1 MKPFGHAISA
11 RLTFPLVAILAAAL
25 CFVPLALAEGSQT
38 LQDAR
43 TAAGGNAW
51 NSIFNL
57 TYEAKETS
65 SGMAGHAR
73 SLEDLKSGNIR
84 READFKIVHFL
95 DVWNATHHWR
105 QNMTGG
111 VHGLNSAFAQQ
122 VNATDRWLAQRAW
135 LAPGAQGAALETV
148 QERTESGARY
158 EVIGATPSGGQRVE
172 LWFDANTH
180 LLARTVR
187 VMPITIET
195 VTFSDYRTVA
205 GVKLPFR
212 VETKDDAGN
221 VDLLEISEY
230 RANTEIPKG
239 AFDQP
244 TIPDDTTVGGGKS
257 VVPVD
262 IDGYVIVEATLNG
275 KGPFAFIFDTG
286 GHAILTPEV
295 VKTLGLDAGGS
306 GSAGG
311 AGADRL
317 DLQYA
322 KVGSVEIGGVKLKD
336 QTFFVIPLQYNTLD
350 RAPLPPLAGILGLE
364 ILERLAVQIDYRA
377 STMTFWPRQSYRY
390 AGKGTALDISFSDDI
405 PLATAKLNGISGEFA
420 LDTGNGGSTVIQH
433 LWAEKNGLADQMKRG
448 IEMVSF
454 GSGGETKNWASRIHV
469 FEIAGRTFQNIE
481 GRYAE
486 DKQGSFSS
494 RTEAGNIGTDLL
506 ANFTLDF
513 DYSHNRIWFEY
524 VPGYTPPPFQ
534 RSGMSLYRGEPKKLS
549 VANVLPGGPAA
560 KAGLRKDDV
569 VITIA
574 GKQAEF
580 IGRREV
586 SHILS
591 QSPGTVIPVT
601 YLRDGKEF
609 KTEIALEELLP

>member
-1 MKPFGHAISA
+1 
-11 RLTFPLVAILAAAL
+11 
-25 CFVPLALAEGSQT
+25 
-38 LQDAR
+38 
-43 TAAGGNAW
+43 
-51 NSIFNL
+51 
-57 TYEAKETS
+57 
-65 SGMAGHAR
+65 
-73 SLEDLKSGNIR
+73 
-84 READFKIVHFL
+84 
-95 DVWNATHHWR
+95 
-105 QNMTGG
+105 
-111 VHGLNSAFAQQ
+111 
-122 VNATDRWLAQRAW
+122 
-135 LAPGAQGAALETV
+135 
-148 QERTESGARY
+148 
-158 EVIGATPSGGQRVE
+158 
-172 LWFDANTH
+172 
-180 LLARTVR
+180 
-187 VMPITIET
+187 

-534 RSGMSLYRGEPKKLS
+534 
-549 VANVLPGGPAA
+549 
-560 KAGLRKDDV
+560 
-569 VITIA
+569 
-574 GKQAEF
+574 
-580 IGRREV
+580 
-586 SHILS
+586 
-591 QSPGTVIPVT
+591 
-601 YLRDGKEF
+601 
-609 KTEIALEELLP
+609 